1 MCQGQEPQWELKVSL
16 NSIELPLLEFC
27 LVSLLESAAA
37 ADACSS
43 GPAGHLARQTR
54 MVVAS
59 GDEGAF

>member
-1 MCQGQEPQWELKVSL
+1 MGAEGVVK
-16 NSIELPLLEFC
+16 NIELPLLEFC

-43 GPAGHLARQTR
+43 GPAGHSARQTR